1 MEGGKTS
8 VTSNE
13 CQILLTA
20 IQSIQSANTESHK
33 DLRDLIEKGLS
44 GVQKNID
51 ANAFVTNEQLK
62 AVNDHL
68 TKLNGSVAKHEK
80 IINERKDVID
90 EFHSFKKDYAN
101 NRKEWTWA
109 KKNWLVISIGFLV
122 LIGIIVG
129 VYDAIGLRGLMSVIM
144 K

>member
-1 MEGGKTS
+1 MEDKANI
-8 VTSNE
+8 TSNE

-20 IQSIQSANTESHK
+20 IQSIQTSNTEAHK
-33 DLRDLIEKGLS
+33 DLRDLVEKGLA

-51 ANAFVTNEQLK
+51 ANALVTNEQLK

-68 TKLNGSVAKHEK
+68 RKLNGRVAEHEK
-80 IINERKDVID
+80 IINERKEVID
-90 EFHSFKKDYAN
+90 EFHDFKKDYAIN
-101 NRKEWTWA
+101 HKKWIWA

-129 VYDAIGLRGLMSVIM
+129 VYDAIGLRGLIAVII